1 MFKINTDMKNLILF
15 FLPLLF
21 IACTKEVNQ
30 VQDAEA
36 SKATVRQAI
45 AESGVRNLV
54 RNKEGKTWQDVDAFY
69 RQLPARFSDPEQ
81 LDFLKGYTIAILER
95 SYHLSE
101 STDAEALKAVEYY
114 TKELL
119 RLSYPHPDVMAH
131 FLTRLKGHWSRRK
144 IAKTA
149 RKALEKSENMAAAS
163 EGGNAAMQR
172 HQSSLEQLKA
182 LANK

>member
-1 MFKINTDMKNLILF
+1 MKFSGTILF
-15 FLPLLF
+15 FA
-21 IACTKEVNQ
+21 ISTCTVLNTLQ
-30 VQDAEA
+30 AQQNPD
-36 SKATVRQAI
+36 SKTVLRQAI
-45 AESGVRNLV
+45 VESGVREFA
-54 RNKEGKTWQDVDAFY
+54 RNTDKHTWQDVDAFY

-101 STDAEALKAVEYY
+101 STDAAALKAVEYY

-131 FLTRLKGHWSRRK
+131 FLSRLKGHWSSRK